1 MEVSDQSHFIYC
13 DMLILCQVT
22 AVHTDDGTT
31 AVARKQLCGHVG
43 PPPTREHAI
52 TKEMYFVQSVPGL
65 YED

>member
-1 MEVSDQSHFIYC
+1 
-13 DMLILCQVT
+13 MLTLCQVR

-43 PPPTREHAI
+43 PPAAREHAI
-52 TKEMYFVQSVPGL
+52 MEEMYCVKSVPGL